1 MQPNKDLILVIGAKS
16 KSLKEHLNITAL
28 FHPDITLQ

>member
-1 MQPNKDLILVIGAKS
+1 MQPNKDLILVIGPKS
-16 KSLKEHLNITAL
+16 KSLKGHLNITAL